1 MAIAYDITDTS
12 SQDAGAF
19 SLDDNIATTAGY
31 ATIAAG
37 GLLACAVGTMVAPAP
52 TLGLMTIGGGVVCA
66 TKYKEIKSH
75 FVGDTVAPA
84 TRRGTADATE
94 GGRYKS
100 TEDAGTDAVPVAT
113 VEVAAN

>member
-1 MAIAYDITDTS
+1 MAITS
-12 SQDAGAF
+12 RINGIVEDSGAI
-19 SLDDNIATTAGY
+19 SLDGDLSTNVGY

-52 TLGLMTIGGGVVCA
+52 TLGLMTLGGGVVA
-66 TKYKEIKSH
+66 AAKYKDIKAH

-100 TEDAGTDAVPVAT
+100 TEDAGTDAAPVAA